1 MIYKDNNKQ
10 KMLSLKQM
18 RYGGEGRYRTLLFSK
33 QSKHMDEDETK
44 KYNRVVDFI
53 DQKYPGCYNPLRAGE
68 DYICFSCHN
77 YDNAQHTKND
87 CYDLTF
93 KIQSYEYNDTP
104 KLRIVLTSSTK
115 VEGPKKI
122 TIQYNDINF
131 DEAV

>member
-1 MIYKDNNKQ
+1 
-10 KMLSLKQM
+10 MLSLKQM

-33 QSKHMDEDETK
+33 QTKHMDEDETK